1 MDLRRHHRFPVHFQ
15 SVFSGPKLNES
26 FGTMVN
32 LSEGGCRIQ
41 TDTQVYSGIQLTLRL
56 HVQNEDAP
64 IRIEQAT
71 VYWNGVGEIG
81 MGFITIAP
89 PARKRLSHLI
99 ARLEEEQKT

>member
-26 FGTMVN
+26 FGTIVN

-41 TDTQVYSGIQLTLRL
+41 TDTQVYAGIQLTLRL

-64 IRIEQAT
+64 ITIEQAT

-89 PARKRLSHLI
+89 PDRKRLSHLI
-99 ARLEEEQKT
+99 ERLQKEQKT